1 MEQTFTRLSVDIV
14 SVKNRSYPEKKG
26 SVFRG
31 ETSNSSWERECKERS
46 LGKGAVEVGDWGK
59 QSHGKR

>member
-31 ETSNSSWERECKERS
+31 ETSNSS
-46 LGKGAVEVGDWGK
+46 
-59 QSHGKR
+59 